1 VTREEGYGRR
11 NGTPV
16 VAGDWGGA
24 AGALVRSRARRPRMS
39 LVVEYRERSPAI
51 GITAV
56 AAAVPEMTLTVERWR
71 RAEPDLLCL
80 FLHAEGTEFERL
92 ETALADLGN
101 VRDVTTI
108 LDDERSRL
116 YRVTLVS
123 TVDHLPEDAGVDGVI
138 RDVRIEPD
146 GIYVTAYVADRTQL
160 VRIREFLAERDIDMQ
175 VERLYEATDD
185 RSEGLLTDEQLAAL
199 ATAYEM
205 GYFDVPRE
213 ATQADVATA
222 LDISPASLSERLKRG
237 QQRLLE
243 RYLADHHPAVRP
255 D

>member
-1 VTREEGYGRR
+1 
-11 NGTPV
+11 
-16 VAGDWGGA
+16 
-24 AGALVRSRARRPRMS
+24 MS
-39 LVVEYRERSPAI
+39 LVVEYRETSPAI

-71 RAEPDLLCL
+71 REAPDRLHL
-80 FLHAEGTEFERL
+80 FLNADGDDFERL
-92 ETALADLGN
+92 EAALTDLEN
-101 VRDVTTI
+101 VTELTTI

-116 YRVTLVS
+116 YRVGLVS

-146 GIYVTAYVADRTQL
+146 GIYVTAYVADRAQL
-160 VRIREFLAERDIDMQ
+160 VRIREFLAERGIDMH

-185 RSEGLLTDEQLAAL
+185 RSESLLTDEQLEAL
-199 ATAYEM
+199 ATAHEM

-213 ATQADVATA
+213 ATQADVAAA

-237 QQRLLE
+237 QGRLIG
-243 RYLADHHPAVRP
+243 RHLADHHPASRP